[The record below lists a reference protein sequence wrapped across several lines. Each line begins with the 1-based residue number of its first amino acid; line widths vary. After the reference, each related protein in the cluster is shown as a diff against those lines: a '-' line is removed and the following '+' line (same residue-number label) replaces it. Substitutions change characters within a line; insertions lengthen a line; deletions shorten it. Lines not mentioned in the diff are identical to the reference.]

1 MSRDTRMRNDDLAC
15 VDEHMM
21 FEAEYLGNR

>member
-1 MSRDTRMRNDDLAC
+1 
-15 VDEHMM
+15 MM